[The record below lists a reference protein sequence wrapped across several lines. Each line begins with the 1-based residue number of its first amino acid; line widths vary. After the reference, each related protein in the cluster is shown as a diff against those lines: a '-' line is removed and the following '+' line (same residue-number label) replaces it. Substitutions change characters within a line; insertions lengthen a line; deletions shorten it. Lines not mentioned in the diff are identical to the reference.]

1 MSFRDKLKS
10 NFNANNTGFA
20 IGYGSKIGSFNG
32 YEKTGP
38 LNMRETWLGSHT
50 EWANTLG
57 ISPKN
62 DNLSF
67 NEADEIVFRP
77 QDDLE
82 VNLKDINTELQREG
96 NGDLTVLGS
105 SPFQQ
110 RLTGCLNT
118 HKKEDYW
125 KEGELKNERA
135 LEAGLKLI
143 NPLHASEIA
152 KRKPL
157 FYKIFDEG
165 PGGVLPFVTFD
176 EGMSNR
182 EAEENFIEEF
192 ENYGDSIDYILKP
205 ENGAGG
211 KAQYRMG
218 YDEATQKLSEK
229 GAPVTPNGKGLF
241 QTYIPLLGDM
251 RVVSYED
258 EPIAAMFRR
267 DNLSKVE
274 ATNHA
279 EKALKAKNEGIV
291 ESKDVNQLEHEYHR
305 MVAEGDQ
312 TIKDAC
318 DIDFDN
324 AGLFMGWDI
333 FITHRNLWEQENYPM
348 SLWDDIIE
356 YETDN
361 GLGLIY
367 GEVNNSPG
375 AGIDFVNSDIPYQ
388 NTAANLLLAGERLSR
403 DSEFKPLSEGSLYE
417 GNRKTIEEFYGE
429 DFGYI

>member
-10 NFNANNTGFA
+10 DFSALNTGFA
-20 IGYGSKIGSFNG
+20 IGYGSKIGHFDG

-38 LNMRETWLGSHT
+38 LNMRETWLGSYAD
-50 EWANTLG
+50 WANTLG

-67 NEADEIVFRP
+67 NKADEIVFQP
-77 QDDLE
+77 EDDLE
-82 VNLKDINTELQREG
+82 INLKDINTELQREG

-125 KEGELKNERA
+125 EEGKLKNKRA

-143 NPLHASEIA
+143 NPLQASEIA

-157 FYKIFDEG
+157 FYETFDEE
-165 PGGVLPFVTFD
+165 PGGVLPFATFE
-176 EGMSNR
+176 EGMTNQ
-182 EAEENFIEEF
+182 EAEDTFREEF
-192 ENYGDSIDYILKP
+192 EGFGDSIDYILKP

-211 KAQYRMG
+211 KSQYRMS
-218 YDEATQKLSEK
+218 YDEATTKLSEK
-229 GAPVTPNGKGLF
+229 GAPITRNGKGLF

-251 RVVSYED
+251 RVVSYD
-258 EPIAAMFRR
+258 DQPIAAMFRK
-267 DNLSKVE
+267 DNLSKVS
-274 ATNHA
+274 ASNHA
-279 EKALKAKNEGIV
+279 EKAVKAKKDGLV
-291 ESKDVNQLEHEYHR
+291 EPRDVDDLSHEYHE
-305 MVAEGDQ
+305 MVAEGNQ

-333 FITHRNLWEQENYPM
+333 FITHQNLWEQENYPM
-348 SLWDDIIE
+348 ALWDDIIE

-361 GLGLIY
+361 GFGLIY

-375 AGIDFVNSDIPYQ
+375 AGIDFVNSDKPYQ
-388 NTAANLLLAGERLSR
+388 NTAANLLLAGERLSH
-403 DSEFKPLSEGSLYE
+403 DSEFRPLTEDDLYD

-429 DFGYI
+429 DFGHI

>member
-1 MSFRDKLKS
+1 MNFRDKLKS
-10 NFNANNTGFA
+10 NFNALNTGFA
-20 IGYGSKIGSFNG
+20 VGYGSTIGNFNG

-38 LNMRETWLGSHT
+38 LNFRETWLGSYT
-50 EWANTLG
+50 GWANTLG

-67 NEADEIVFRP
+67 NEADEIVFQP
-77 QDDLE
+77 EDDLE
-82 VNLKDINTELQREG
+82 INLKDINTELQREG

-118 HKKEDYW
+118 DKKEDYW

-157 FYKIFDEG
+157 FYETFNEG
-165 PGGVLPFVTFD
+165 PGGVLPFATFE

-182 EAEENFIEEF
+182 EAEERFIDEF
-192 ENYGDSIDYILKP
+192 EDFGDSIDYMLKP

-211 KAQYRMG
+211 KAQYRMS
-218 YDEATQKLSEK
+218 YDEATRKLSEK
-229 GAPVTPNGKGLF
+229 GAPITKNGRGLF
-241 QTYIPLLGDM
+241 QAYIPLLGDM
-251 RVVSYED
+251 RIVSYED
-258 EPIAAMFRR
+258 QPVAAMFRR

-274 ATNHA
+274 APNHA
-279 EKALKAKNEGIV
+279 EKAVKAKAEGIV
-291 ESKDVNQLEHEYHR
+291 EPKNVDELGSEYHK
-305 MVAEGDQ
+305 MVSKGDQ
-312 TIKDAC
+312 TIRDAC

-333 FITHRNLWEQENYPM
+333 FITHSNLWEQENYPM
-348 SLWDDIIE
+348 ALWDNIIE

-361 GLGLIY
+361 GFGLIY

-375 AGIDFVNSDIPYQ
+375 AGIDFVNSDKPYQ
-388 NTAANLLLAGERLSR
+388 NTAVNLLLAGERLSH
-403 DSEFKPLSEGSLYE
+403 DSEFQPLKEGDLYE
-417 GNRKTIEEFYGE
+417 GNRKTIEDFYGE
-429 DFGYI
+429 DFEYI